1 MVVNS
6 VVDSVVDCSVVEV
19 VLVLVTGITEKRV
32 SLTNMKHEICM

>member
-19 VLVLVTGITEKRV
+19 VLVLVTGITEKKGF
-32 SLTNMKHEICM
+32 SYKYET